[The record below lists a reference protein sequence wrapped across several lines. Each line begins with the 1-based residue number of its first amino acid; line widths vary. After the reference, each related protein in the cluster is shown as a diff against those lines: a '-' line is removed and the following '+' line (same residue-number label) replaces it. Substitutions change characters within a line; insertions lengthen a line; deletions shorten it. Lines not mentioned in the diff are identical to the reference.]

1 MKNFISISLPHLQL
15 NKLAHDQRN
24 GWDDKAHVVIER
36 IANKDIIIDA
46 NAKAKSLGIDKQQ
59 SLTKALACFDEII
72 TCPNNPNLQA
82 KIIKKIAQF
91 CLKYTPKIMLYGH
104 SKLLLDT
111 TGCAHLFGGN
121 EALLQHIQYDLYGLG
136 YDSQIAMAS
145 NMRSANAFVNQ
156 AVIGTYILH
165 DDKPKEHA
173 ALIKLPIEYLDIDDE
188 IIGQLQRLGLRQI
201 KDLLPLKSASLVKR
215 FGQTLLTHMNQA
227 LGHESQAFKA
237 IKFNSIYQTSQ
248 AFEHTVIL
256 SNYLQTTL
264 KILLENLLIM
274 LKVKGKA
281 SRQLNLT
288 IFRPDHTTQQIQINT
303 SQAHLSAQNLSKL
316 FALKLD
322 KLNAPDGIDKIMLT
336 ANLVENYISKSDNYL
351 DKNETENIP
360 LTDLFDHIGNKIG
373 FDKIMSYVPANNHIP
388 ERAFSELKQSINI
401 GPSSWHKTPLKRPTR
416 MLKQPYILFDF
427 SFANF
432 EYQGQRQTI
441 IRKSGPERILPEWW
455 WNDPLWQDGARDY
468 WWLIAQSGRQ
478 FWVYATAHIIRA
490 ETGEISATKKR
501 YFLHGWS

>member
-15 NKLAHDQRN
+15 NKLAHDQLN
-24 GWDDKAHVVIER
+24 GWDDKAHVIIER
-36 IANKDIIIDA
+36 IGNKDIIIDA
-46 NAKAKSLGIDKQQ
+46 NAKAKSLGIGSQQ

-72 TCPNNPNLQA
+72 TCPNNLVLQA
-82 KIIKKIAQF
+82 KIIKKLAKF
-91 CLKYTPKIMLYGH
+91 CLKYTPKIMVYGH
-104 SKLLLDT
+104 SKLLLDA

-136 YDSQIAMAS
+136 YDTQIAMAS
-145 NMRSANAFVNQ
+145 NMRSANAFVNK
-156 AVIGTYILH
+156 AVVGTYILH
-165 DDKPKEHA
+165 DDKTKQHNS
-173 ALIKLPIEYLDIDDE
+173 LIKLPIEYLDIDDE
-188 IIGQLQRLGLRQI
+188 ITNQLQRLGLRQI

-227 LGHESQAFKA
+227 FGYESQAFKS
-237 IKFNSIYQTSQ
+237 IKFNSIYQISKV
-248 AFEHTVIL
+248 FEHTVIL
-256 SNYLQTTL
+256 SNYLETS
-264 KILLENLLIM
+264 LEKMLQNLLTM
-274 LKVKGKA
+274 LAAKGKA

-288 IFRPDHTTQQIQINT
+288 IFKPDHTTQHIEIII
-303 SQAHLSAQNLSKL
+303 SQAHLSAQNLTKL

-322 KLNAPDGIDKIMLT
+322 KLNAPDGIDKMQLT
-336 ANLVENYISKSDNYL
+336 ANLVENYIPKSDNYL
-351 DKNETENIP
+351 DKNKLENIP

-373 FDKIMSYVPANNHIP
+373 FDKIIRHSPANNHIP
-388 ERAFSELKQSINI
+388 ERAFYESRQGSNIKPLKWQ
-401 GPSSWHKTPLKRPTR
+401 KTPLKRPTR

-432 EYQGQRQTI
+432 DYQGQRQTI

-455 WNDPLWQDGARDY
+455 WNDPLWHDGARDY
-468 WWLIAQSGRQ
+468 WWLIAQTGRQ

-490 ETGEISATKKR
+490 ESGEISATEKR